1 MKTFIL
7 FFAIFLAGCT
17 TVVPVKRNFP
27 DAPQVLLEDC
37 KELQLM
43 VGNSITDMLRT
54 VVENYRLHY
63 ECSNKVDGWRDWH
76 REQKRIFESVK

>member
-63 ECSNKVDGWRDWH
+63 ECANKVDGWRDWH